1 MNEAAKIAGVALIA
15 ALMLAGSGRT
25 QVPDGWGQYRNE
37 RFGFILFYPPNLV
50 PGPAA
55 VDGSGMAF
63 LAPDGLFSV
72 FVRGFSLNDREENET
87 WKQFFDKLYVNER
100 QRCESSADYTA
111 KKETWYVI
119 SGAEGGKEEYYY
131 KVFYRGEDRNPIEFR
146 IVYPHALRGRFDP
159 LLEQIAKWFIPSI
172 PGDYE

>member
-1 MNEAAKIAGVALIA
+1 MHEAAKIAGVALIA
-15 ALMLAGSGRT
+15 ALMLAGPART
-25 QVPDGWGQYRNE
+25 QVPDGWGEYRNE
-37 RFGFILFYPPNLV
+37 RFGFILFYPPNLI

-55 VDGSGMAF
+55 VDGTGVAFFMA
-63 LAPDGLFSV
+63 DGSFGV

-119 SGAEGGKEEYYY
+119 SGAEGGQ
-131 KVFYRGEDRNPIEFR
+131 GGI
-146 IVYPHALRGRFDP
+146 
-159 LLEQIAKWFIPSI
+159 LLQSLLSR
-172 PGDYE
+172 